1 MVREQPTATFYGQ
14 ILGQVVRGRREL
26 QGMTLQAMA
35 TGVALASP
43 SGWSRVET
51 GETAMTVGQLRR
63 AARRLGVAPWV
74 LVRQADLM
82 ADQLERSGVT
92 VGDEKPKDVEMGKWL
107 LGGAGL
113 LALIAGAAVA
123 AATKDD
129 DGDDE
134 EEA

>member
-1 MVREQPTATFYGQ
+1 
-14 ILGQVVRGRREL
+14 
-26 QGMTLQAMA
+26 MTLQAMA

-82 ADQLERSGVT
+82 ADQLEGSGVA

-129 DGDDE
+129 EGEDE
-134 EEA
+134 EET

>member
-1 MVREQPTATFYGQ
+1 MVREQLKTAFYGQ

-74 LVRQADLM
+74 LVRQADIM

-92 VGDEKPKDVEMGKWL
+92 VGDEKPRDVEMGKWL

-123 AATKDD
+123 AATKAD
-129 DGDDE
+129 DGEDE
-134 EEA
+134 EET

>member
-1 MVREQPTATFYGQ
+1 MVREQLKTAFYGQ

-92 VGDEKPKDVEMGKWL
+92 VGDEKPKDIEMGKWL

-123 AATKDD
+123 AATNDD
-129 DGDDE
+129 DAEDE
-134 EEA
+134 EET